1 MLGKNKALIFF
12 NDIQSSSAWP
22 PVPQNYPSFN
32 GGPWECACTTL
43 LIVSG
48 YFVMCHTA
56 HLTKSFFLK
65 YRYILHNCSIQCI
78 ALESTLVSVLEGSS
92 PYRIAGFIRQTTRIQ
107 PHSFG
112 DFCVLI
118 EKNSL
123 CLADVRSILHLLLQ
137 YLLLLEYVCVQYLKE
152 NIDKIVVFSFV

>member
-1 MLGKNKALIFF
+1 MLGRNKALIFF

-92 PYRIAGFIRQTTRIQ
+92 PYRIAGFIRQTTRILLRFLCVEIKEFTWFD
-107 PHSFG
+107 P
-112 DFCVLI
+112 FCI
-118 EKNSL
+118 
-123 CLADVRSILHLLLQ
+123 CYCSI
-137 YLLLLEYVCVQYLKE
+137 YCCWNMSVCS
-152 NIDKIVVFSFV
+152 I